1 MTSNEYPEGPSF
13 SLPFLGNMLQ
23 LGDDPHHKLRN
34 MSKKYGKILSVKLGD
49 RQAVVLNSMELLRE
63 AMVQKGQDFNARAP
77 LKLYEELA
85 SRSNKGLRLAEE
97 PYWRIS
103 RKIADSALKMVG
115 HEKWEKIIEDEA
127 KTLIAT
133 LKEIEDRRFDPAP
146 DLDFAVTNVMCTAL
160 FSTRY
165 KRDDKEFLML
175 YQNQRVINDNIWK
188 SSPQDYFSF
197 IKYLPDSDKTTD
209 FRLAVAARDAFF
221 HRKLMEH
228 KSTFQHDRIRDV
240 TDALIKARME
250 VQADIPDITI
260 GDEYLEVLIWDLFD
274 GACATT
280 AAVIKWLLVYLLNFS
295 HVQDKVHQELQSV
308 LGDDP
313 VTVAD
318 RVRLPY
324 LQATILETLRLSPP
338 LPLTVPHRATLTS
351 KITQYNIPKDTIII
365 LNLWAMQRDPDVFLD
380 AEVFMPD
387 RFIDPDTN
395 HLYPLSSM
403 NFQPF
408 GAGPRRCPGESFAMM
423 QLFLFTSFLLHQYN
437 VELAPGGVMPSTTGE
452 LQKVLQPEPYQI
464 VLHSR

>member
-1 MTSNEYPEGPSF
+1 MTTNVYPDGPV
-13 SLPFLGNMLQ
+13 SLPFIGNKLQ
-23 LGDDPHHKLRN
+23 LGKDPHQKLRE
-34 MSKKYGKILSVKLGD
+34 MSKKYGKIVSVKFGD
-49 RQAVVLNSMELLRE
+49 KEAVVLNSMELLRE
-63 AMVQKGQDFNARAP
+63 AMVQKGQDFNGRPP
-77 LKLYEELA
+77 LRLYEELA
-85 SRSNKGLRLAEE
+85 SKSNKGLRLAEE
-97 PYWRIS
+97 PYWRVS
-103 RKIADSALKMVG
+103 RKIADLALKIVG

-133 LKEIEDRRFDPAP
+133 LKDVEERRFDPAP
-146 DLDFAVTNVMCTAL
+146 DIDFAVTNVMCTAL

-175 YQNQRVINDNIWK
+175 YQNQRVINENIWK
-188 SSPQDYFSF
+188 NSPQDYFSF
-197 IKYLPDSDKTTD
+197 IKHLPDSDKTTD

-250 VQADIPDITI
+250 MQAEIPDINI
-260 GDEYLEVLIWDLFD
+260 SDEYLELLIWDLFD

-280 AAVIKWLLVYLLNFS
+280 SAVLKWTLVYMLNFPS
-295 HVQDKVHQELQSV
+295 VQEKVHQELQDV

-313 VTVAD
+313 VSIAD

-324 LQATILETLRLSPP
+324 LQASILETLRLSPP
-338 LPLTVPHRATLTS
+338 LPLTVPHRTTLST
-351 KITQYNIPKDTIII
+351 KIGQFTIPKDTIIVS
-365 LNLWAMQRDPDVFLD
+365 NLWAMQRDPDVFLE
-380 AEVFMPD
+380 AEVFTPD

-395 HLYPLSSM
+395 HLFPLSSM

-423 QLFLFTSFLLHQYN
+423 QLFLFSAFLLHQYN
-437 VELAPGGVMPSTTGE
+437 VELPSGAAMPATTGE
-452 LQKVLQPEPYQI
+452 LQKVLQPEPFQ
-464 VLHSR
+464 VLLHSR

>member
-1 MTSNEYPEGPSF
+1 MTTNEYPDGPF
-13 SLPFLGNMLQ
+13 CLPFLGNIVQ
-23 LGDDPHHKLRN
+23 LGDDPHRTLRD
-34 MSKKYGKILSVKLGD
+34 MSRKYGKILSVKLGD
-49 RQAVVLNSMELLRE
+49 KQAVVLNSMELLRE
-63 AMVQKGQDFNARAP
+63 AMVQKGQDFNARPP

-85 SRSNKGLRLAEE
+85 SRSNKGLKLAEE

-133 LKEIEDRRFDPAP
+133 LKDVEDRRFDPGP

-197 IKYLPDSDKTTD
+197 IKYFPDSDKTTD
-209 FRLAVAARDAFF
+209 YRLAVAARDAFF

-228 KSTFQHDRIRDV
+228 KSTFRHDRIRDV
-240 TDALIKARME
+240 TDALIKARLE
-250 VQADIPDITI
+250 IQADTPDII
-260 GDEYLEVLIWDLFD
+260 ISDEYLEVLIWDLFD

-280 AAVIKWLLVYLLNFS
+280 AASLKWLLVYVLNFGY
-295 HVQDKVHQELQSV
+295 VQEKVHEELQHV

-324 LQATILETLRLSPP
+324 LQATVLETLRLSPP
-338 LPLTVPHRATLTS
+338 MPLTVPHRATLSS
-351 KITQYNIPKDTIII
+351 KIAQFNIPKDTIII
-365 LNLWAMQRDPDVFLD
+365 SNLYAMQRDADVFFD
-380 AEVFMPD
+380 AEVFTPE
-387 RFIDPDTN
+387 RFIDPETN

-423 QLFLFTSFLLHQYN
+423 QLFLFSAYLLHQYD
-437 VELAPGGVMPSTTGE
+437 VELPPGNCMPSTLGE
-452 LQKVLQPEPYQI
+452 LQKVLQPEPFQV
-464 VLHSR
+464 VLRSR